1 MKTVYL
7 RRTYPFDM
15 HGELCGEDV
24 IKKLKRNLKL
34 KVIIINVDHKKQ
46 IQHETDKIAKSLSF
60 I

>member
-15 HGELCGEDV
+15 HDDQCGEEV
-24 IKKLKRNLKL
+24 VKKLKRDLKL
-34 KVIIINVDHKKQ
+34 KVIIMNVDHKNP
-46 IQHETDKIAKSLSF
+46 IQRETDKIAKSLSF